1 MNVQGSNHCQPRS
14 LINSLALTEW
24 AEQLK
29 VSHPG
34 QNLNWVHAEYK
45 SEVWLPERTN
55 LLISLINPINFRYYK
70 RPKNHS
76 KSFDSIISMFGP
88 FRWLQDHVNL
98 YKRHQNGQS
107 EYLTGAHTDRPI
119 FLPKPSA
126 ELTNSGA
133 TVRHEEHGP
142 AICSQ
147 SKVHIVDHSLEEL
160 KMFWII
166 QGQKLGLCGDCNP
179 WQVLVCV
186 ILALQQNKLHPKLS
200 AEVCKKTGV
209 ELHSMWQ
216 HWHIFLNSHFQNIF
230 WILIFCLYC
239 KTVDE
244 KQTSEYLRTHYMCL
258 LSCRVTQI
266 LAQKLHVSRWK

>member
-1 MNVQGSNHCQPRS
+1 MYKEAIIANLEVL
-14 LINSLALTEW
+14 LIHLPWQS
-24 AEQLK
+24 EQNKLK

-34 QNLNWVHAEYK
+34 QNLNWLHAEYIPK
-45 SEVWLPERTN
+45 RTK
-55 LLISLINPINFRYYK
+55 LLISLFSPINFGYYE
-70 RPKNHS
+70 RPKNYS
-76 KSFDSIISMFGP
+76 KSFVSIIPMFGP
-88 FRWLQDHVNL
+88 FVWLQDHVNL
-98 YKRHQNGQS
+98 HKRHQNGQS

-133 TVRHEEHGP
+133 TMRHEEHGP

-166 QGQKLGLCGDCNP
+166 QSQKLGLWGDCNP
-179 WQVLVCV
+179 RQVLVCV
-186 ILALQQNKLHPKLS
+186 ILALQQNKLHTKLPV
-200 AEVCKKTGV
+200 EVCKKSGV

-216 HWHIFLNSHFQNIF
+216 HWHIFLYSYFQNMYL
-230 WILIFCLYC
+230 ILIFCLYC
-239 KTVDE
+239 KTEDE
-244 KQTSEYLRTHYMCL
+244 KPTSEYLCTHCMCL

-266 LAQKLHVSRWK
+266 LALKLHVSRWK